1 MLLCVVTVLAS
12 CGASTMKFE
21 KVVGDGTYNDEN
33 PTLTQAAKLELKGE
47 LEKIEDYQGDL
58 VLLKDTS
65 TETFLS
71 TYTVYNVATNA
82 TVWTGTESRSATGDN
97 YTAVTYEVAIEEV
110 YHTSIVLVMKTT
122 VDYVDGHPK
131 DPRYDYQCLTATGAE
146 IFSLTDVDMENMAD
160 GWMVEDLL
168 CMDGK
173 VYRIADD
180 GSVAYA
186 FDWSELRHTPDE
198 DLKKVGDFYFDI
210 ASTST
215 SILIYNATLDL
226 VTTYARPSYIDGDD
240 FEFYALANGN
250 VLVQY
255 IENLGEFAEDYDFM
269 KDGKKYDLHSFLIN
283 AESGKIKELKLDF
296 YIQDIGFRN
305 TNNEDTWCFNEKI
318 ENIASGYFIEDQRLN
333 TTYMVG
339 KVVSLTNKGKI
350 AGVIDD
356 LIPNMKAGYMWQ
368 VATNRWVVF
377 NLANECFLINEK
389 GEVLGEITNA
399 IRNGYNNSNA
409 VVINNKIYDWDLN
422 MKLDL
427 TKEKVDSDDVEIMNH
442 SVLFKNEDGEWKLYI
457 NGEVKT
463 LINKATA
470 EEGKR
475 TLTKLSKALYM
486 ITDTATE
493 GTTKYEIYN
502 DAGTLLTTV
511 ESMPEIVFAADSN
524 KAVLFTCE
532 DAEGKTVYYRVG

>member
-33 PTLTQAAKLELKGE
+33 PTLTAAAKLELKGD
-47 LEKIEDYQGDL
+47 LEEIEDYSGDL

-65 TETFLS
+65 SETFLS

-97 YTAVTYEVAIEEV
+97 YTAVNYWVQIEEV
-110 YHTSIVLVMKTT
+110 YHTSIVMVMKVT
-122 VDYVDGHPK
+122 VDYVDGTPK
-131 DPRYDYQCLTATGAE
+131 EPQYDCRLLTATGVE
-146 IFSLTDVDMENMAD
+146 FISLTDVDVANMAD
-160 GWMVEDLL
+160 SWRVEDLL
-168 CMDGK
+168 CVDGK
-173 VYRIADD
+173 VYRVAED

-186 FDWSELRHTPDE
+186 FDWSELRHTPDD
-198 DLKKVGDFYFDI
+198 DLKKVGEFYFDI
-210 ASTST
+210 EST

-226 VTTYARPSYIDGDD
+226 VTTYAKPSYIDEDY

-255 IENLGEFAEDYDFM
+255 IEDLGEFAEDYDFM

-296 YIQDIGFRN
+296 YIAAINFRN
-305 TNNEDTWCFNEKI
+305 TSNEDNWCYNEKI
-318 ENIASGYFIEDQRLN
+318 ENIAYGYFIEDQRLN
-333 TTYMVG
+333 TRHMVG

-356 LIPNMKAGYMWQ
+356 LIPNMQAGYMQQ
-368 VATNRWVVF
+368 VATNRWVVC
-377 NLANECFLINEK
+377 NLADEYFLINEK

-399 IRNGYNNSNA
+399 LSNGYNNSNA

-511 ESMPEIVFAADSN
+511 ESMPEIVFTADSN

-532 DAEGKTVYYRVG
+532 DAEGKTVYYHVG